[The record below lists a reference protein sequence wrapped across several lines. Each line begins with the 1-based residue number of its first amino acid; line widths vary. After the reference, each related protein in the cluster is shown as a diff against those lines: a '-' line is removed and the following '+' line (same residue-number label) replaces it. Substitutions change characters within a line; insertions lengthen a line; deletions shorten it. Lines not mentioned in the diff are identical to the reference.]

1 MDELDIYNK
10 FEELRDDVKQITKD
24 VCHKEKQNVFINH
37 VVDMIEYTVKINDKI
52 FSKQVLE
59 FIIELFMII
68 GELDYDSVE
77 NVLDTL
83 TASRIVIKN
92 LIKV

>member
-1 MDELDIYNK
+1 MDDLDIYNK
-10 FEELRDDVKQITKD
+10 FEELRDDAKHITND
-24 VCHKEKQNVFINH
+24 VCQKDKQKVFINH
-37 VVDMIEYTVKINDKI
+37 IADLIEYTVKINNKV

-59 FIIELFMII
+59 FLIDMFMVI

-92 LIKV
+92 LIK